1 MLHWI
6 ISSRQLCTKNIFN
19 TSQTQD
25 KIFSINFYQETLLS
39 GYKKKK
45 KKEMKSDSGEV
56 CYPNMN

>member
-1 MLHWI
+1 MI
-6 ISSRQLCTKNIFN
+6 YIFN
-19 TSQTQD
+19 TIQTQD